1 LTSVNPAVYN
11 APSPRRWRWAS
22 RGDMPVKKVY
32 VNDVLIGEAS
42 TWTDVFRLL
51 RAKNVRFM
59 GKPGAAEGPSAFFVN
74 GAVAKAGEAQAW
86 SADETG

>member
-1 LTSVNPAVYN
+1 
-11 APSPRRWRWAS
+11 
-22 RGDMPVKKVY
+22 
-32 VNDVLIGEAS
+32 
-42 TWTDVFRLL
+42 
-51 RAKNVRFM
+51 VRFM